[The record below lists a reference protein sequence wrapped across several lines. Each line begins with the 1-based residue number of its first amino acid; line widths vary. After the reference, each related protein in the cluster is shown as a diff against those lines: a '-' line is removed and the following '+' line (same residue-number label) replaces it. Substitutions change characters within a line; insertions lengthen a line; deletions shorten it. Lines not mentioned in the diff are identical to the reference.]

1 MATNTISYTGRDVAD
16 IRRELID
23 MIPPL
28 TTKWTDFNESDLGI
42 TLIELIASAQDM
54 QNFYFD
60 TQAFETYLDTA
71 VQYKNIRSLARA
83 MNYRI
88 PLKSSSAGDIVITF
102 EDSSYKEVDIPKYT
116 LVKSS
121 FSEVTQTYFVSE
133 NTYKS
138 GEFDTMTVPV
148 MEGTVSSI
156 EVQKTQLANTL
167 TSAGIPSRRIYL
179 GSTDVA
185 DGTVRVLQ
193 EGAVWE
199 ECDDALLKYEGG
211 YYYSVHVDSN
221 GQVYVLMSVNYLDL
235 IPDEGSLEVK
245 FIITNGVNG
254 QVKAGVLNQI
264 DINRSD
270 IVSVNNTFGTYGA
283 SNEADL
289 FRLKVLAREHA
300 ITMDRYIT
308 LEDYKNAV
316 DSEPYVFR
324 SVVKDWKYPE
334 FVDSPY
340 LVKVWVVDSLGQ
352 SLRGEYASRLRQKL
366 LEKGNV
372 EVDVEIQNT
381 ETISFDI
388 EANVI
393 LLARRSEDRESIRQT
408 IIDYLRRTYSTERQ
422 DFGSRIS
429 YSVMTSRILSISQY
443 IKDVLVLT
451 PSMDIECSAI
461 QFPVL
466 NNITINIVD
475 NF

>member
-1 MATNTISYTGRDVAD
+1 
-16 IRRELID
+16 
-23 MIPPL
+23 
-28 TTKWTDFNESDLGI
+28 
-42 TLIELIASAQDM
+42 
-54 QNFYFD
+54 
-60 TQAFETYLDTA
+60 
-71 VQYKNIRSLARA
+71 
-83 MNYRI
+83 
-88 PLKSSSAGDIVITF
+88 
-102 EDSSYKEVDIPKYT
+102 
-116 LVKSS
+116 
-121 FSEVTQTYFVSE
+121 
-133 NTYKS
+133 
-138 GEFDTMTVPV
+138 
-148 MEGTVSSI
+148 
-156 EVQKTQLANTL
+156 
-167 TSAGIPSRRIYL
+167 
-179 GSTDVA
+179 
-185 DGTVRVLQ
+185 
-193 EGAVWE
+193 
-199 ECDDALLKYEGG
+199 
-211 YYYSVHVDSN
+211 
-221 GQVYVLMSVNYLDL
+221 
-235 IPDEGSLEVK
+235 
-245 FIITNGVNG
+245 
-254 QVKAGVLNQI
+254 
-264 DINRSD
+264 
-270 IVSVNNTFGTYGA
+270 
-283 SNEADL
+283 
-289 FRLKVLAREHA
+289 
-300 ITMDRYIT
+300 MDRYIT